1 MCDKIIPV
9 NEDSLAH
16 IFSITAALQAG
27 EYVCFQGDRYT
38 PEEKTLFGSLL
49 GRKALFPMGPF
60 LLASRMRVPVVFY
73 FAMREPGMKYR
84 FHFFP
89 SGISEGRMTKEAV
102 LDRYASVLE
111 EMLGRYP
118 EQWFNYYDFWKNDT
132 ETK

>member
-1 MCDKIIPV
+1 
-9 NEDSLAH
+9 
-16 IFSITAALQAG
+16 
-27 EYVCFQGDRYT
+27 
-38 PEEKTLFGSLL
+38 
-49 GRKALFPMGPF
+49 MGPF